1 MRRLDLRNSLA
12 EGLDFTPV
20 LLAVVLLFVVVSIV
34 QFSQGW
40 AGGQHGL
47 LLFEKACALSR
58 APS

>member
-1 MRRLDLRNSLA
+1 MRPMDLRKPLA
-12 EGLDFTPV
+12 GGFDFTPI

-34 QFSQGW
+34 QFTQGW

>member
-1 MRRLDLRNSLA
+1 MRVFSASKSPA
-12 EGLDFTPV
+12 EGLDFMP
-20 LLAVVLLFVVVSIV
+20 LLLVTVALFVVVSVV

-47 LLFEKACALSR
+47 LLFEKACALAR

>member
-1 MRRLDLRNSLA
+1 MDLRKPLA
-12 EGLDFTPV
+12 GGLDFTPV

-40 AGGQHGL
+40 PAGQHGL

-58 APS
+58 ASS